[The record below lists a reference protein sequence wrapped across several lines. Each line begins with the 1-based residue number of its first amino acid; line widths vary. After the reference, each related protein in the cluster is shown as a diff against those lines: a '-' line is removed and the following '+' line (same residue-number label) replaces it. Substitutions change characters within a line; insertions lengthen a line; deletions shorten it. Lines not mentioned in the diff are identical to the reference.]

1 MATYTDLSKAVGGD
15 LLVRIKVYAIGSL
28 PAASD
33 DLLGALAVVTGTAH
47 ATKTTQLCVC
57 LGATQGWVYAEDG
70 VTAPS

>member
-1 MATYTDLSKAVGGD
+1 MADYTYLPQAIGGD
-15 LLVRIKVYAIGSL
+15 KPVRTYVVAIGSL

-70 VTAPS
+70 ITAPS